1 MRDALLR
8 VRRHR
13 LGTDEC
19 SREANVRTRCC
30 ASTDTEDNNNK
41 IKDKTQ

>member
-13 LGTDEC
+13 LGTDERAC
-19 SREANVRTRCC
+19 DDNVRTRCC
-30 ASTDTEDNNNK
+30 TSADTGTARTSVHEK
-41 IKDKTQ
+41 PT